1 MATWLTPIPR
11 WAVHGGI
18 YTRAS
23 TAQVHTHTTLPTS
36 ATIPRTHALTSSL
49 TICTL
54 CRTHSAL
61 LRARRGQRPTD
72 HNGPCCTNLICMQL
86 TTSLIKITT
95 NILPPNRELVIM
107 GQRHMPSQPPS
118 SRRTD
123 ACRTDGFLAS
133 LELQLDTLMEYR
145 GWDFIAALART
156 DDATAAPTT
165 RTYASIDRKSVV

>member
-1 MATWLTPIPR
+1 MDSEFSGAQTPRRTNVALAARTAKFLCFLRAQTRVGTHRYLDGQYTVRFIP
-11 WAVHGGI
+11 GL
-18 YTRAS
+18 
-23 TAQVHTHTTLPTS
+23 AQHRCTHTTLPTS
-36 ATIPRTHALTSSL
+36 ATIPHTHALTSSL

-95 NILPPNRELVIM
+95 NILPPNLELVIM
-107 GQRHMPSQPPS
+107 GQRHTPSHPPS

-123 ACRTDGFLAS
+123 ACSTDGFLAS
-133 LELQLDTLMEYR
+133 LEL
-145 GWDFIAALART
+145 
-156 DDATAAPTT
+156 
-165 RTYASIDRKSVV
+165 